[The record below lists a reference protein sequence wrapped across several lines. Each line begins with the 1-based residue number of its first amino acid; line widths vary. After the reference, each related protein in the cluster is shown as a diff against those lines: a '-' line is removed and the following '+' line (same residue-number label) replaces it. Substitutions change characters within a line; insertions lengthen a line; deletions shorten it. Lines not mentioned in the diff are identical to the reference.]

1 MPDVGETVPPL
12 PGFVAVVNWYCVL
25 NAAVYVVAVG
35 GAVTV
40 CEIAPPFD
48 QLLKRYCVPAVP
60 CGCLLYTSGSL
71 VLRYNAR
78 AMRNLYAAVMVYD
91 TGHPIDFHMDAFA
104 QATCLLYTS
113 RCV

>member
-1 MPDVGETVPPL
+1 VPDVGETVPPL

-60 CGCLLYTSGSL
+60 CGDVVTSVCIDPIIHVKVCVL
-71 VLRYNAR
+71 V
-78 AMRNLYAAVMVYD
+78 
-91 TGHPIDFHMDAFA
+91 
-104 QATCLLYTS
+104 
-113 RCV
+113 